1 MDKLTGIHAV
11 KEALEAR
18 RPIDRIAIAKG
29 RQDTRV
35 EEIEQLARKQGVPV
49 RFEDRGQLDRLANSK
64 DHQGVVALA
73 AARAAASLEDIL
85 ANANAGHGQLG
96 LIVLLDGVEDP
107 HNLGAIIRTT
117 LAAGAHGV
125 VIPERRAAG
134 LTDTVARA
142 SAGALAHLP
151 VAKVTNLVRTMEE
164 LKDAGYW
171 LVGLDEQGDKNY
183 TEVDYTSPVGIVLG
197 SEGQGLH
204 ELTGKRCDFVVS
216 LPTTG
221 PIKSLNVSVAAGVV
235 LFEAI
240 RQQVVAND
248 HTLARFD
255 GVFVDFERVRAV
267 FQGIGDARGLGREL
281 LRFSNGNKPGAQLV
295 RQNRSKNEAARF
307 DPRYHVNRVALVVFE

>member
-35 EEIEQLARKQGVPV
+35 EEIVQLARKQGVPV
-49 RFEDRGQLDRLANSK
+49 RFEERGLLDRLANSK

-73 AARAAASLEDIL
+73 AARAAGTLEDIL
-85 ANANAGHGQLG
+85 RVANVSRGQRG

-107 HNLGAIIRTT
+107 HNLGAVIRTA

-134 LTDTVARA
+134 LTDTVSRA

-151 VAKVTNLVRTMEE
+151 VAKVINLVRAMEE
-164 LKDAGYW
+164 LKELGYW
-171 LVGLDEQGDKNY
+171 LVGLDERADRSY
-183 TEVDYTSPVGIVLG
+183 SDVDYTTPTGIVMG
-197 SEGQGLH
+197 GEGNGLH
-204 ELTGKRCDFVVS
+204 ELTRKRCDFLVS

-221 PIKSLNVSVAAGVV
+221 PVKSLNVSVATGV
-235 LFEAI
+235 
-240 RQQVVAND
+240 
-248 HTLARFD
+248 
-255 GVFVDFERVRAV
+255 
-267 FQGIGDARGLGREL
+267 
-281 LRFSNGNKPGAQLV
+281 
-295 RQNRSKNEAARF
+295 
-307 DPRYHVNRVALVVFE
+307 

>member
-11 KEALEAR
+11 KEALEAQ

-29 RQDTRV
+29 RQDKRV
-35 EEIEQLARKQGVPV
+35 EEIVQLARKQGVPL

-73 AARAAASLEDIL
+73 AARAAATLQDIL
-85 ANANAGHGQLG
+85 ANANSGKGQMG

-107 HNLGAIIRTT
+107 HNLGAIIRTA

-134 LTDTVARA
+134 LTDTVARS

-151 VAKVTNLVRTMEE
+151 VAKVTNLARSMEE
-164 LKDAGYW
+164 LKEVGYW
-171 LVGLDEQGDKNY
+171 LVGLDEQGDKRY

-204 ELTGKRCDFVVS
+204 ELTRKRCDFVVS

-221 PIKSLNVSVAAGVV
+221 PVKSLNVSVAAGVV
-235 LFEAI
+235 LFEAL
-240 RQQVVAND
+240 RQRNA
-248 HTLARFD
+248 L
-255 GVFVDFERVRAV
+255 
-267 FQGIGDARGLGREL
+267 
-281 LRFSNGNKPGAQLV
+281 
-295 RQNRSKNEAARF
+295 
-307 DPRYHVNRVALVVFE
+307 PRTK